1 MTTPLYGGALVGSL
15 PPNWIDA
22 SDLRPVPD
30 NQEVCC
36 RPLVRRHPCAFT
48 ALPSAQVWMERA
60 GAERTLIVEL
70 MERPNVTDAECAALH
85 FEELASGNDA
95 LRSAVVSSHQLA
107 GKPSRL
113 GSDPPCLSLCGYQA
127 LSAGE
132 GAECQVQ
139 ARAHTATVLL
149 PPRRTTCMCAGAA
162 ACRAPRRVQDRPAGL
177 DYPTRCQARRCRRQ
191 AHRLG
196 GRDRCGRGARTLN
209 PRQHRNQG

>member
-36 RPLVRRHPCAFT
+36 RPLARRHPCAFT

-70 MERPNVTDAECAALH
+70 MERPDVTDAECAALH

-139 ARAHTATVLL
+139 ARAHTATVLS
-149 PPRRTTCMCAGAA
+149 PRRRTHELPHVCVQVQVVCVRACA
-162 ACRAPRRVQDRPAGL
+162 
-177 DYPTRCQARRCRRQ
+177 
-191 AHRLG
+191 
-196 GRDRCGRGARTLN
+196 
-209 PRQHRNQG
+209 